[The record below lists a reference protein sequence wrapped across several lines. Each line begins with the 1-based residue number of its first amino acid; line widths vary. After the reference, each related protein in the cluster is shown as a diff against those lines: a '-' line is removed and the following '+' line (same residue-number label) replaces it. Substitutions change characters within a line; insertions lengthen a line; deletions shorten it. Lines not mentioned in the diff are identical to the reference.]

1 MSRGALHN
9 AIEPVLGRREP
20 ILDWMRANIA
30 LVKQR
35 LVTDGVV
42 LLRGFDAANAVT
54 AQEALS
60 LLGGDL
66 LDDAYWST
74 PRTNIAG
81 KTFSATEMPP
91 DRTISL
97 HSEMSYMRAWPRL
110 LAFHSLEVADQG
122 GATTICNL
130 DDASGTLSD
139 LLVPFAEKGVIYR
152 RYYHTG
158 IDIAWKSAF
167 RTDDPADVEATAAR
181 VGMKFEWLP
190 GNVLMTEHAAQGCVT
205 AEHGRSLWFNQA
217 NLFHPAALAP
227 KAREQ
232 LTMLL
237 GADRLP
243 RQSFYGDGSAIAP
256 ETIARANQV
265 LNDLTYEMEWQP
277 HDLVILDNMRFLHG
291 RLPFSGGT
299 RRLFVAMAD
308 KETERRRT
316 PLFATRE
323 LTPAGS

>member
-1 MSRGALHN
+1 MMSRGALDG
-9 AIEPVLGRREP
+9 AIAPLLGHREP
-20 ILDWMRANIA
+20 IRDWMRANIT

-35 LVTDGVV
+35 LVSDGVV
-42 LLRGFDAANAVT
+42 ILRGFCATDPVA
-54 AQEALS
+54 AQEALA

-81 KTFSATEMPP
+81 KTFSATEMAP

-97 HSEMSYMRAWPRL
+97 HSEMSYMAAWPRL
-110 LAFHSLEVADQG
+110 LAFHSLEVADEG

-130 DDASGTLSD
+130 DDASAALSD
-139 LLVPFAEKGVIYR
+139 ILAPFATKCVTYR
-152 RYYHTG
+152 RFYHSG
-158 IDIAWKSAF
+158 IDIPWKTAF

-181 VGMKFEWLP
+181 VGMRFEWLP
-190 GNVLMTEHAAQGCVT
+190 GNVLMTEHSAQGCVT
-205 AEHGRSLWFNQA
+205 AEDGRLLWFNQS

-232 LTMLL
+232 LMMLL

-243 RQSFYGDGSAIAP
+243 RQSFHGDGSAIAP
-256 ETIARANQV
+256 ETIEHVNQV
-265 LNDLTYEMEWQP
+265 LDNLTYEMEWQP
-277 HDLVILDNMRFLHG
+277 HDLVLIDNMRFLHG
-291 RLPFSGGT
+291 RRPFSGGT

-308 KETERRRT
+308 KQTERRRT
-316 PLFATRE
+316 PLFADE
-323 LTPAGS
+323 LVS

>member
-1 MSRGALHN
+1 VS
-9 AIEPVLGRREP
+9 GRREP
-20 ILDWMRANIA
+20 ILDWMRTNVA

-35 LVTDGVV
+35 LVADGVV
-42 LLRGFDAANAVT
+42 LLRDFDAADQVT

-81 KTFSATEMPP
+81 KTFSATETAP

-97 HSEMSYMRAWPRL
+97 HSEMSYMAAWPRL
-110 LAFHSLEVADQG
+110 LAFHSLEVADEG

-130 DDASGTLSD
+130 DEASAALSD
-139 LLVPFAEKGVIYR
+139 VLAPFADRGVIYR

-158 IDIAWKSAF
+158 IDIPWKSAF

-181 VGMKFEWLP
+181 VGMKFEWLA
-190 GNVLMTEHAAQGCVT
+190 GNVLMTQHAAQGCVT
-205 AEHGRSLWFNQA
+205 ADDGRLLWFNQS

-237 GADRLP
+237 GAERLP
-243 RQSFYGDGSAIAP
+243 RQSFYGDGSPIAP
-256 ETIARANQV
+256 ETIERVNQV
-265 LNDLTYEMEWQP
+265 LDDCTYEMEWQP
-277 HDLVILDNMRFLHG
+277 HDLVLIDNMRFLHG
-291 RLPFSGGT
+291 RRPFSGGT

-308 KETERRRT
+308 KQSEPRRT
-316 PLFATRE
+316 PLFAGE
-323 LTPAGS
+323 LVS